1 LPLLP
6 VLNKARMIPGGYTDR
21 KQGGWHFDLGLS
33 QRDKLGDAAE
43 ALYRKLLKDLFLERL
58 MSRIEQQLQNNT
70 NNSDYLYEALKVY
83 LMLNDSDHYNANT
96 FSDWVSKDW
105 QHNLPAN
112 TSNDQRKALSEH
124 LSTLLE
130 TQPTP
135 LPRPLSSHLI
145 QQTRTILAGTPQAE
159 RAYARLK
166 LELSDADSSE
176 FTISDNAGRDA
187 LLVLASNNG
196 EPLTQSIPSF
206 FTCAG
211 YQDGFLKNH
220 ERIISQQAGDQWIIG
235 GEQKTEFSDTELK
248 TLNENVSRLYFEDY
262 IRHWDSL
269 LANIQL
275 KPFTNQEQMVELL
288 GVVTSESSPLR
299 LFLQAVDRETSFA
312 CLADKEKS
320 LLGKADKTL
329 NSAKSALD
337 KIMSS
342 TPEAQQAAPPQITT
356 NLVTQHFKDLHDLVQ
371 SKDNAGSALDRSLSS
386 LNELYVYLNSLA
398 HASGEELV
406 LEQRKQV
413 VQIIDK
419 VKLEGKRTRFPLLN
433 KMITN
438 VADGSNS
445 LVSNNVQKHLND
457 RWQAEVVP
465 FCQKAIQGLY
475 PIANNS
481 REITYEDFTYFFGPD
496 GLMDAFFKKYLVAS
510 VEKSG
515 SNWHWQS
522 NGEAGSG
529 ISPAS
534 LKQFQIADTIKNVF
548 FRMGKAPTVSFK
560 LKPLTMSTNIEQFML
575 DVDGQTLTYAHGP
588 LQPMEMKWP
597 GPNNSGQVRIELLPP
612 LEGNSGLSK
621 EGPWALFRLFEQAK
635 MTKTSNPTVFF
646 VTFNLQGREAKFEL
660 NANSAINP
668 FQLAD
673 LQAFKCLPNL

>member
-1 LPLLP
+1 
-6 VLNKARMIPGGYTDR
+6 A
-21 KQGGWHFDLGLS
+21 
-33 QRDKLGDAAE
+33 
-43 ALYRKLLKDLFLERL
+43 
-58 MSRIEQQLQNNT
+58 
-70 NNSDYLYEALKVY
+70 
-83 LMLNDSDHYNANT
+83 
-96 FSDWVSKDW
+96 
-105 QHNLPAN
+105 
-112 TSNDQRKALSEH
+112 
-124 LSTLLE
+124 
-130 TQPTP
+130 
-135 LPRPLSSHLI
+135 
-145 QQTRTILAGTPQAE
+145 
-159 RAYARLK
+159 
-166 LELSDADSSE
+166 DADSSG
-176 FTISDNAGRDA
+176 FTVSESAGRDA
-187 LLVLASNNG
+187 LLVLASKKG
-196 EPLTQSIPSF
+196 DPLTQSIPSF

-211 YQDGFLKNH
+211 YQDGFLQNY
-220 ERIISQQAGDQWIIG
+220 ERIVSQQAGDNWIIG
-235 GEQKTEFSDTELK
+235 SGQKTEFSDTELK
-248 TLNENVSRLYFEDY
+248 ALKENVSRLYFEDY
-262 IRHWDSL
+262 IKRWDSL
-269 LANIQL
+269 LADIQL

-288 GVVTSESSPLR
+288 GVVASESSPLK
-299 LFLQAVDRETSFA
+299 LFLQAVDGETSFR

-329 NSAKSALD
+329 NTAKSALD

-342 TPEAQQAAPPQITT
+342 TPEAQQTTAPQITT

-371 SKDNAGSALDRSLSS
+371 GKDNAASALDRSLSS

-419 VKLEGKRTRFPLLN
+419 VKLEGKRNRFPLLN
-433 KMITN
+433 NMMAD

-465 FCQKAIQGLY
+465 FCQKAINGLY
-475 PIANNS
+475 PIANHA

-496 GLMDAFFKKYLVAS
+496 GLMDAFFKKYLTAS

-515 SNWHWQS
+515 PTWHWQS

-529 ISPAS
+529 ISAAS

-560 LKPLTMSTNIEQFML
+560 LKPLSMSSSIEQFML
-575 DVDGQTLTYAHGP
+575 DVDGQVLTYAHGP
-588 LQPMEMKWP
+588 IQPMDMKWP

-612 LEGNSGLSK
+612 QEGNSGLSK

-635 MTKTSNPTVFF
+635 MARTSNPSVFF
-646 VTFNLQGREAKFEL
+646 VAFNLQGREAKFEL

-668 FQLAD
+668 FQLSD
-673 LQAFKCLPNL
+673 LQAFRCLPNL